1 MTAPGVAAPPLTRPL
16 VTARAPSARRKAL
29 RQWWRFKV
37 IAGGLIL
44 LGLILVGLI
53 GPFVTPFDPNRQ
65 ALNESLVAPQWFA
78 GPHLLG
84 TDNLGRD
91 IFSRLISGAR
101 VSLLVACS
109 VVLISGVV
117 GFTLG
122 VISGFYGGRVDFL
135 IQKVVEV
142 AWAFPSLLLAIAIL
156 AFLGQSLSNLVLA
169 IVARRWLQY
178 CRLVRAESLSLR
190 ERDFVTAARV
200 LGAAGPRIMR
210 IHLLPNLIPTTLVL
224 ASYSMASSL
233 IAESSLSFLGLG
245 VPPSI
250 PTWGTM
256 LADGRS
262 YVTAAPWLSVFPGLC
277 IFVVVLGINLL
288 GDGLRDVLD
297 PRMRKAASDLA

>member
-1 MTAPGVAAPPLTRPL
+1 VSAATASPALARPGVAVRSH
-16 VTARAPSARRKAL
+16 ARSRALL
-29 RQWWRFKV
+29 RQWWRFKL

-44 LGLILVGLI
+44 LGLIVVGVI
-53 GPFVTPFDPNRQ
+53 GPFVTPYDPNRQ
-65 ALNESLVAPQWFA
+65 ALNESLVAPQWFS

-109 VVLISGVV
+109 VVVISGAV
-117 GFTLG
+117 GFLLG
-122 VISGFYGGRVDFL
+122 VISGFYGGRVDFV
-135 IQKVVEV
+135 IQKAVEV

-156 AFLGQSLSNLVLA
+156 AFLGQSLANLVLA

-178 CRLVRAESLSLR
+178 CRLVRAECLSLR

-200 LGAAGPRIMR
+200 LGAPGPRIMR
-210 IHLLPNLIPTTLVL
+210 IHLLPNLIPTSLVL

-245 VPPSI
+245 VPPAI

-262 YVTAAPWLSVFPGLC
+262 YVTSAPWLSVFPGLC

>member
-1 MTAPGVAAPPLTRPL
+1 VSAATASPALARPGVAVRGQ
-16 VTARAPSARRKAL
+16 ARSRARL
-29 RQWWRFKV
+29 RQWWRFKL

-44 LGLILVGLI
+44 LGLIVVGVI
-53 GPFVTPFDPNRQ
+53 GPFVTPYDPNRQ
-65 ALNESLVAPQWFA
+65 ALNESLVAPQWFG

-109 VVLISGVV
+109 VVLISGAV
-117 GFTLG
+117 GFLLG

-156 AFLGQSLSNLVLA
+156 AFLGQSLTNLVLA

-178 CRLVRAESLSLR
+178 CRLVRAECLSLR

-200 LGAAGPRIMR
+200 LGAPGPRIMR
-210 IHLLPNLIPTTLVL
+210 IHLLPNLIPTSLVL

>member
-1 MTAPGVAAPPLTRPL
+1 MTAPGVAAPALTRPL
-16 VTARAPSARRKAL
+16 VTSRARSTTRVAL
-29 RQWWRFKV
+29 RQWWRFKL

-44 LGLILVGLI
+44 LGLIGVGLL
-53 GPFVTPFDPNRQ
+53 GPLVAPFDPNRQ
-65 ALNESLVAPQWFA
+65 ALNESLVAPQWWG

-91 IFSRLISGAR
+91 VFSRLLSGAR
-101 VSLLVACS
+101 ISLLVACS

-122 VISGFYGGRVDFL
+122 VTSGFYGGRLDFL

-156 AFLGQSLSNLVLA
+156 AFLGQSLANLVLA
-169 IVARRWLQY
+169 IVARRWIQY
-178 CRLVRAESLSLR
+178 CRLVRAECLSLR

-200 LGAAGPRIMR
+200 LGAPGARIMR
-210 IHLLPNLIPTTLVL
+210 VHLLPNLVPTSLVL
-224 ASYSMASSL
+224 ASYVMAGSL

-245 VPPSI
+245 VPPVI
-250 PTWGTM
+250 PTWGSM

-262 YVTAAPWLSVFPGLC
+262 YVTAAPWLSIFPGLC

-297 PRMRKAASDLA
+297 PRMRKAATDL

>member
-1 MTAPGVAAPPLTRPL
+1 MTAPGVAAPPLTAPL
-16 VTARAPSARRKAL
+16 VVSRTRSARRTAL
-29 RQWWRFKV
+29 SQWWRFKL
-37 IAGGLIL
+37 IAGGAIL
-44 LGLILVGLI
+44 LGLIVVGLI

-65 ALNESLVAPQWFA
+65 SLNESLVAPQWFGGA
-78 GPHLLG
+78 HLLG

-117 GFTLG
+117 GFSLG
-122 VISGFYGGRVDFL
+122 AISGFYGGRLDFL
-135 IQKVVEV
+135 IQKAVEV

-156 AFLGQSLSNLVLA
+156 AFLGQSLNNLVLA
-169 IVARRWLQY
+169 IVARRWIQY
-178 CRLVRAESLSLR
+178 CRLVRAECLSLR
-190 ERDFVTAARV
+190 QRDFVTAARV
-200 LGAAGPRIMR
+200 LGAPGPRIMR
-210 IHLLPNLIPTTLVL
+210 VHLLPNLMPTSLVL
-224 ASYSMASSL
+224 ASYVMAGSL

-245 VPPSI
+245 VPPAI

-297 PRMRKAASDLA
+297 PRMRKAVTRL

>member
-1 MTAPGVAAPPLTRPL
+1 MSAATASPALATPAVALRSK
-16 VTARAPSARRKAL
+16 ARERARL
-29 RQWWRFKV
+29 RQWWRFKL

-44 LGLILVGLI
+44 LCLIVVGLF
-53 GPFVTPFDPNRQ
+53 GSVVTPFDPNRQ
-65 ALNESLVAPQWFA
+65 ALNESLVAPQWF
-78 GPHLLG
+78 GGSHVLG

-91 IFSRLISGAR
+91 ILSRLISGAR

-109 VVLISGVV
+109 VVLISGAV
-117 GFTLG
+117 GFLLG
-122 VISGFYGGRVDFL
+122 VISGFYGGRLDFL

-156 AFLGQSLSNLVLA
+156 AFLGQSLGNLILA
-169 IVARRWLQY
+169 IVARRWIQY
-178 CRLVRAESLSLR
+178 CRLVRAECLSLR

-210 IHLLPNLIPTTLVL
+210 VHLLPNLIPTSLVL

-245 VPPSI
+245 VPPAI

-262 YVTAAPWLSVFPGLC
+262 YVTSAPWLSVFPGLC